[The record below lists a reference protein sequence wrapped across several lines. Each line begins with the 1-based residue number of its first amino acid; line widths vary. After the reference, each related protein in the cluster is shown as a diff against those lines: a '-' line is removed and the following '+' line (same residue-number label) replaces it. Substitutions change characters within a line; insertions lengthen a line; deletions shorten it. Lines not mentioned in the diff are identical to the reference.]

1 MATVDVVDWK
11 NKKVGSVDLDPA
23 VFEAPVRDDILH
35 QMVRWQRASARAGTH
50 KVKTRGEVSGG
61 GKKPFKQKGT
71 GNARQGS
78 SRSPLM
84 ESGAVI
90 FGPTPRDYS
99 FKIPKKVKKMGLRS
113 ALSYLV
119 AESKLVVVEDM
130 KSADGKTKELAGRL
144 KSLGAEKAVLI
155 DAQSDKLFERASQN
169 INKVRYYSID
179 GLNVFDLLKYD
190 KAVITKDSI
199 EGIVKRCGEGN

>member
-11 NKKVGSVDLDPA
+11 NKKVGSVDLDPS

-35 QMVRWQRASARAGTH
+35 QMVRWQRACARAGTH

-99 FKIPKKVKKMGLRS
+99 FKIPKKVKKLGLKS
-113 ALSYLV
+113 ALSYMV

-130 KSADGKTKELAGRL
+130 KSADGKTKELAVRL

-155 DAQSDKLFERASQN
+155 DTQSDKLFERASQN
-169 INKVRYYSID
+169 IKKVRYYSID

-199 EGIVKRCGEGN
+199 EGIIKRCGEGS

>member
-1 MATVDVVDWK
+1 MATVHVVDWK